1 MKFLRWCKTV
11 SILQELFFFLTNII
25 QKYDIF
31 EGNVKEPN
39 VKPEACMK
47 TRRATRRKKKRLK
60 MVSLNFSFWPPHSE
74 GAIWQWIAAD
84 ATRPPPHLVCY
95 LNTFKTC
102 SIWFFACFAFL
113 TRIQNMTSGL
123 KAGQR
128 TLPWAQSPARGS
140 SPLILNITLTLETH
154 HIFPFQLESTKTV
167 ESVRYDEVFWT
178 SGPLMSSVT
187 LILNMLQSE
196 FSVCLF
202 QLELKDNAGP
212 KARWIT
218 FLWV

>member
-1 MKFLRWCKTV
+1 M
-11 SILQELFFFLTNII
+11 

-39 VKPEACMK
+39 VKPWRQGGPPEE
-47 TRRATRRKKKRLK
+47 KKRLK
-60 MVSLNFSFWPPHSE
+60 IVSLNFFFWPPHSE

-102 SIWFFACFAFL
+102 SIWFFACFASL
-113 TRIQNMTSGL
+113 TIIQNKTGGL
-123 KAGQR
+123 KTGQR

-154 HIFPFQLESTKTV
+154 HIFPLQLESTETV
-167 ESVRYDEVFWT
+167 ESLRYDEVF
-178 SGPLMSSVT
+178 
-187 LILNMLQSE
+187 LNFGSFNVKRYL
-196 FSVCLF
+196 
-202 QLELKDNAGP
+202 DA
-212 KARWIT
+212 
-218 FLWV
+218 